1 MHETRQ
7 VLMLTLISWQK
18 LSTISPKPKLSSR
31 KLKVSY
37 FLQELSQHVTTNSR
51 VLTSGLKARPQKSEG

>member
-18 LSTISPKPKLSSR
+18 LNTTSPKLKLSLR

-37 FLQELSQHVTTNSR
+37 FLRELRQLVTTNSR
-51 VLTSGLKARPQKSEG
+51 VLTSGLKAIPQKSEG